1 MTLFSVG
8 SEKSDDFPFVPLF
21 SCREEGSDDIQTL
34 SMLDQKLEVPE
45 VFPLWN
51 KLTLVG
57 LKAREKQ
64 LPKFL
69 EVKG

>member
-1 MTLFSVG
+1 MTLFSDG
-8 SEKSDDFPFVPLF
+8 SEKSDDFQFVPLF

-34 SMLDQKLEVPE
+34 SMLHQKLEVPE

>member
-1 MTLFSVG
+1 MTLFSDG

-34 SMLDQKLEVPE
+34 SMLHQKLEVPE

>member
-21 SCREEGSDDIQTL
+21 SCREEGSDDIQPL

-45 VFPLWN
+45 VFPL
-51 KLTLVG
+51 
-57 LKAREKQ
+57 
-64 LPKFL
+64 
-69 EVKG
+69 